1 MMSKNRYELRKQMK
15 SVRWVIFWVVLAQL
29 AAEIAVQAVVSFLTN
44 PPHEYI
50 QIALV
55 ELIAVGIPIA
65 VYGKSVWSGYGRKNV
80 RSELKLNPCSPYL
93 LLLAAIL
100 GITGQFVMMLL
111 NIPAN
116 LYIQEVLGHETQD
129 AVPVALTTRDIL
141 LGIPAVVVL
150 PAVLEEFWMRGIV
163 FRAYRKCNTAV
174 AAVFTTM
181 VFALLHMRLN
191 ELAGFLFMGS
201 MTAFLL
207 MRCNS
212 LYAAM
217 LYHAFSN
224 LTALMFGFMLAGVIK
239 YIWIIFGAA
248 IFLFILCTVITVLVT
263 KSPQRNR
270 TFKTAKLMMNSIF
283 NMPVLLSVAV
293 VFLKRFLLR

>member
-1 MMSKNRYELRKQMK
+1 MK

-29 AAEIAVQAVVSFLTN
+29 AAEVAVQAVVSFMTN

-50 QIALV
+50 QIALI
-55 ELIAVGIPIA
+55 ELIAVGLPIA

-80 RSELKLNPCSPYL
+80 RSELRLNSCQPYL
-93 LLLAAIL
+93 LLLAAVL

-116 LYIQEVLGHETQD
+116 LYIQEVLGREASD

-141 LGIPAVVVL
+141 LGIPAVVII

-163 FRAYRKCNTAV
+163 FRAYRKCNTVVAV
-174 AAVFTTM
+174 VFTTL

-191 ELAGFLFMGS
+191 ELAGFLFMGF

-207 MRCNS
+207 LRCDS
-212 LYAAM
+212 IYAAM
-217 LYHAFSN
+217 IYHAFSN

-239 YIWIIFGAA
+239 YIWVIFGTA
-248 IFLFILCTVITVLVT
+248 IFLFVVCTVVTIVIT
-263 KSPQRNR
+263 KSPRRNR
-270 TFKTAKLMMNSIF
+270 TFKTGNLMMNSIF
-283 NMPVLLSVAV
+283 NMPVLLSIVV